1 MAWWM
6 AIPALAAAGASI
18 YNTMSSNSEA
28 ENQKQAM
35 KEAMGKLN
43 FNPEDFYAQYK
54 YYDDP
59 LLYQTYLQGNTE
71 FDNVNVDPNVLAAQN
86 DALNELINLSEAKG
100 LNAIDQQALQEITNA
115 ENINL
120 KGQQDAI
127 MQNAMERG
135 VYGSGLELANRLQ
148 AAQSAANRMN
158 NQDMDIMS
166 QAQQRALEALSG
178 YGNLSTQMR
187 NQSFNEQA
195 ERAKAQDAINQYN
208 INNMKETD
216 RGNVDLRNDVSQ
228 KNTDIYNKQQD
239 SNVDSAQS
247 IFNNKKDIAAL
258 ETNQYATNQNATNEK
273 RKANNELIGTLA
285 TSAAALSGSG
295 K

>member
-43 FNPEDFYAQYK
+43 FNPEDLYAQYK

-115 ENINL
+115 ENVNL

-135 VYGSGLELANRLQ
+135 VYGSGLEMAQRLQ

-158 NQDMDIMS
+158 NQDMDVMS

-195 ERAKAQDAINQYN
+195 ERARAQDAINQYN
-208 INNMKETD
+208 TNNMKETD
-216 RGNVDLRNDVSQ
+216 KGNVDLRNDVSQ

>member
-1 MAWWM
+1 
-6 AIPALAAAGASI
+6 
-18 YNTMSSNSEA
+18 
-28 ENQKQAM
+28 
-35 KEAMGKLN
+35 
-43 FNPEDFYAQYK
+43 
-54 YYDDP
+54 
-59 LLYQTYLQGNTE
+59 
-71 FDNVNVDPNVLAAQN
+71 
-86 DALNELINLSEAKG
+86 
-100 LNAIDQQALQEITNA
+100 
-115 ENINL
+115 
-120 KGQQDAI
+120 

-135 VYGSGLELANRLQ
+135 VYGSGLEMANRLQ

-158 NQDMDIMS
+158 NQDMDVMS